1 MRIQTLSEARV
12 EIACLR
18 ADNVRLNREL
28 RAQRDLHR
36 KLYRAFYG
44 AFLAAKWPEGAKAR

>member
-18 ADNVRLNREL
+18 DDNLRLNREL
-28 RAQRDLHR
+28 RAERELHR

-44 AFLAAKWPEGAKAR
+44 AFLAAKWPKGAKAR